1 MADTVSTATLFN
13 GTKKLVVHLM
23 NLSDGTGE
31 SNVVKVDKSTFVGPK
46 AGEPTYFILEKIKYN
61 CLGMRV
67 KLSVDRTSDVVF
79 AVLQGFGEIDY
90 KDVGGIV
97 LSGSGD
103 TGDILLTTANQASGD
118 SYDITLYLRKNA

>member
-1 MADTVSTATLFN
+1 MADTVSTATLFD

-46 AGEPTYFILEKIKYN
+46 AGEPGYFILEKIKYN

-67 KLSVDRTSDVVF
+67 KLSVDRTTDVVF

-90 KDVGGIV
+90 RSVGGIV
-97 LSGSGD
+97 LSGTGD

-118 SYDITLYLRKNA
+118 SYDITLYLRKNV